1 MDVRRSC
8 ARPLAIA
15 LVAGGL
21 VPLASL
27 TQTAAAAVPTRPF
40 LAELHYDNDGADSG
54 EFVEV
59 QVPAGT
65 STAGWSVVL
74 HNGSGGAAYSTL
86 ALPAVTAPAGAP
98 AVAVLDY
105 PANGIQN
112 GSPDGVALVDQTGA
126 VVEFLSYEGTFT
138 AVGGAANGTASTDI
152 AVAETATTPVGSSLS
167 RTYDAAS
174 DSFVWRAPAT
184 STRGVVNP
192 GQLPGPPGP
201 PAPVV
206 PCSAV
211 PTREIGAVQGSG
223 SQTPLAGQQV
233 VVRGTVVG
241 DLPGLSG
248 FSLQD
253 ADGDSD
259 PATSDG
265 IFVSSPLAVSLGD
278 TVQVSGTASE
288 SFGQTQIAAGTGT
301 DVCAV
306 GSASALPAAAPLDLP
321 AGDAARERLEG
332 MLVAPADVLT
342 VSEVFALT
350 SFGELTLAEGGLLVQ
365 PTELARPGAGADAIA
380 ADNALRSIVLDDA
393 RSARTSV
400 TARPYLSRT
409 TPVRVGDDLA
419 FTEPLVLGFGFG
431 AFRLQPADGTADG
444 VFAPQNTRTAAPDP
458 VGGDVQV
465 GAFNVLNY
473 FLTPPPVGRG
483 ARTPAQLELQAAK
496 TVPAILA
503 LDADVVALQ
512 EVEDTDSTG
521 LTPGNADTA
530 LADLVRRLNV
540 AVGYDAWTFP
550 AFPAELL
557 EVDRDV
563 IRNAVIYRRDVVEP
577 IGPSVGLVDE
587 ENFDN
592 AREPIAQTFSKDGDA
607 FTVVANHFKSKSP
620 GTPTGDNVDGGQGAW
635 NGDRTRQAASLAAF
649 TERLRAQTGDQ
660 DVLLLG
666 DLNAYTKEDP
676 VEVLRERGFTDLGEV
691 LDEGRYS
698 YVFGARSGS
707 LDHAMATPSLTAKVT
722 ELAHWSINSVE
733 SFAYQYAGDPALYAQ
748 DPYRSSDHDPLVIG
762 IDLEERCNGLLPTI
776 VGTAGDDVLRGGND
790 RDVIMGLGG
799 DDVLRG
805 VNDDDVICGGA
816 GNDVLEGGNGKDV
829 LLGGFG
835 DDFLVGGNGGD
846 VMRGGPGVDR
856 LDGGLGHDD
865 EVQDGPAS

>member
-1 MDVRRSC
+1 M
-8 ARPLAIA
+8 
-15 LVAGGL
+15 
-21 VPLASL
+21 
-27 TQTAAAAVPTRPF
+27 
-40 LAELHYDNDGADSG
+40 
-54 EFVEV
+54 
-59 QVPAGT
+59 
-65 STAGWSVVL
+65 
-74 HNGSGGAAYSTL
+74 
-86 ALPAVTAPAGAP
+86 
-98 AVAVLDY
+98 
-105 PANGIQN
+105 
-112 GSPDGVALVDQTGA
+112 
-126 VVEFLSYEGTFT
+126 
-138 AVGGAANGTASTDI
+138 
-152 AVAETATTPVGSSLS
+152 
-167 RTYDAAS
+167 
-174 DSFVWRAPAT
+174 
-184 STRGVVNP
+184 
-192 GQLPGPPGP
+192 
-201 PAPVV
+201 
-206 PCSAV
+206 
-211 PTREIGAVQGSG
+211 
-223 SQTPLAGQQV
+223 
-233 VVRGTVVG
+233 RGTVVG

-288 SFGQTQIAAGTGT
+288 SFSQTQIAAGTGT

-306 GSASALPAAAPLDLP
+306 GSASALPAAALLDLP
-321 AGDAARERLEG
+321 ADDAARERLEG

-350 SFGELTLAEGGLLVQ
+350 SFGELTLSEGGLLVQ

-393 RSARTSV
+393 RSARTSATV
-400 TARPYLSRT
+400 RPYLSRT

-444 VFAPQNTRTAAPDP
+444 VFAPQNTRTGAPDP

-512 EVEDTDSTG
+512 EIEDTDSTG

-530 LADLVRRLNV
+530 VADLVRRLN
-540 AVGYDAWTFP
+540 AAAGYEAWAYP

-557 EVDRDV
+557 AVDRDV
-563 IRNAVIYRRDVVEP
+563 IRNAIIYRKDVVEP
-577 IGPSVGLVDE
+577 VGPSTGLVDE
-587 ENFDN
+587 EDFDN
-592 AREPIAQTFSKDGDA
+592 AREPIAQTFTKDGDA

-649 TERLRAQTGDQ
+649 TARLRAQTGDQ
-660 DVLLLG
+660 DVLVLG

-676 VEVLRERGFTDLGEV
+676 VEVLRGGGFSDLGEL

-698 YVFGARSGS
+698 YVFGGRSGS
-707 LDHAMATPSLTAKVT
+707 LDHAMATAPLTAKVT
-722 ELAHWSINSVE
+722 GLAHWSINSVE
-733 SFAYQYAGDPALYAQ
+733 SFAYQYNGDPAMYAE
-748 DPYRSSDHDPLVIG
+748 DPYRSSDHDPLVLG
-762 IDLEERCNGLLPTI
+762 IDLDERCNGLTPTV
-776 VGTAGDDVLRGGND
+776 VGTPGDDVLRGGND

-799 DDVLRG
+799 NDVLRG
-805 VNDDDVICGGA
+805 GNDDDVICGGA

-835 DDFLVGGNGGD
+835 DDALIGGNGAD
-846 VMRGGPGVDR
+846 VLRGGPGADR